1 MVNNVKKQVNI
12 ISFSSQIFSERSVRE
27 LGTTAA
33 SGGIL
38 TWMQQTGKEEPA
50 NLFPSLRKV

>member
-12 ISFSSQIFSERSVRE
+12 ISFSSRIFSERSVLE

-50 NLFPSLRKV
+50 NLFPSLRNV